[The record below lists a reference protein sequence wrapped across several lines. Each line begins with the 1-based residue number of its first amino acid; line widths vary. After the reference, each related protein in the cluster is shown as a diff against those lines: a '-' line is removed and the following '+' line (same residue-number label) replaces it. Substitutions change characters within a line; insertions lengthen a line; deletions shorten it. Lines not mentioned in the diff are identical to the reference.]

1 MVPPTKTYIFYD
13 LYLIYIYVLYH
24 DELVNGGNIN
34 QQT

>member
-1 MVPPTKTYIFYD
+1 MVPPTKPTF
-13 LYLIYIYVLYH
+13 LRPLFNIYIYVLYH